1 MSRTLRGADRRRLQF
16 QSLTGEFRCRRCRLM
31 VFPPP
36 SGGRHRNHCPY
47 CLWSRHVDGRVPGD
61 RASDCGS
68 GMEPVGT
75 FHRPNGEQVV
85 LHSCLGCRIDR
96 HCRVAAD
103 DDQALLMW
111 LPVVAAPTR
120 PAAAS
125 WEQLPRVG

>member
-1 MSRTLRGADRRRLQF
+1 MSRTLRGADRWRLQF

>member
-1 MSRTLRGADRRRLQF
+1 LSRTFRGSDRRRLQF